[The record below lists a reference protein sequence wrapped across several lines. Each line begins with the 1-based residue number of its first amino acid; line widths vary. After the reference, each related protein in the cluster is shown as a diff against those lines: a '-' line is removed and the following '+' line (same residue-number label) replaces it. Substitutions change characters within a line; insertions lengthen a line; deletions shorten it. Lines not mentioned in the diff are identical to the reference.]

1 MATST
6 FRQIVFETVRQAG
19 GRVIDI
25 IEPGVTPNFTAA
37 HIELGPT
44 RCYLLHAGADLWAFA
59 EAIEPALSPL
69 AFTDCP
75 ELAEA
80 MTRLF
85 GITPLTRVELN
96 APFTKLPGLSDSD
109 IRYWKPR
116 TLGDA
121 LFNWWD

>member
-1 MATST
+1 MAPSA
-6 FRQIVFETVRQAG
+6 FKQIVFEIARQAG
-19 GRVIDI
+19 GRVADI
-25 IEPGVTPNFTAA
+25 VEPDITPNFIAA
-37 HIELGPT
+37 RIELGPT
-44 RCYLLHAGADLWAFA
+44 RCYLLHADADHWAFT
-59 EAIEPALSPL
+59 EAIEPALTPL
-69 AFTDCP
+69 TFTDCP
-75 ELAEA
+75 ALAEA

-85 GITPLTRVELN
+85 GITPLTRAELN